1 MSMIIQSLNNAR
13 MKKYFLIGALS
24 AIVLTFSQCAKNP
37 VTGKNQVVLV
47 SESQEL
53 AMGTEADPQVVAQFG
68 LYEDS
73 ALQRFIREK
82 GQQMAAVSH
91 RPNIPYTF
99 RVINSDVVNAFAI
112 PGYVYFTRGIM
123 AHFNNEAEFAG
134 VLGHEIGHITARHS
148 VSQQSKALLGQIGLI
163 AGMVIN
169 PNLAQFGDIASQGLG
184 LLLLKYGRDAE
195 RQADELGVEYSSKV
209 GYNAHEMADFFHTLQ
224 RQSQQAGASEL
235 PPFLSTHPD
244 PGERNVTVEKL
255 ATEWQQKNGATNL
268 QVNRDSYLRRINGL
282 IYGEDPRE
290 GYLENS
296 VFYHPVLRFQF
307 PVPSGWNYQNTPQS
321 VQMAPKDGKALMILT
336 LGQGASLQ
344 EAANAA
350 LQQYKLQVAESREVS
365 VNGLRGLA
373 VVADQQQQAGV
384 IRTISYFIQYGNSIY
399 HLLGV
404 STLNDFNAYMPAF
417 NTSMQNF
424 RELTEAS
431 KLNKQPQRI
440 KVVTVNQATTLQQ
453 ALRQYGIPENRLQEL
468 AIVNGMNLTDNV
480 AAGTSIK
487 VVQ

>member
-1 MSMIIQSLNNAR
+1 
-13 MKKYFLIGALS
+13 MKKYFLIGGLS
-24 AIVLTFSQCAKNP
+24 ALVLTFSQCAKNP
-37 VTGKNQVVLV
+37 VTGKNQVVLM

-73 ALQRFIREK
+73 SLQRFIREK
-82 GQQMAAVSH
+82 GQQMASVSH

-99 RVINSDVVNAFAI
+99 RIINSDVVNAFAI

-224 RQSQQAGASEL
+224 RQSQQTGGSEL

-244 PGERNVTVEKL
+244 PGERNVTVERL
-255 ATEWQQKNGATNL
+255 ATEWQQKNGKTNL
-268 QVNRDSYLRRINGL
+268 QVNRDSYLRRIDGL

-307 PVPSGWNYQNTPQS
+307 PVPTGWNYQNTPQS
-321 VQMAPKDGKALMILT
+321 VQMAPKDGRALMILT

-344 EAANAA
+344 DAANSA

-365 VNGLRGLA
+365 VNGLRALA

-404 STLNDFNAYMPAF
+404 SALNDFNSFMSTF
-417 NTSMQNF
+417 TNSMQNF
-424 RELTEAS
+424 RELTDAS
-431 KLNKQPQRI
+431 KLNRQPQRI
-440 KVVTVNQATTLQQ
+440 KVVTVNQTASLQQ
-453 ALRQYGIPENRLQEL
+453 VLKQFGTPENKLQEL
-468 AIVNGMNLTDNV
+468 AIVNGMSLTDNIP
-480 AAGTSIK
+480 AGTLVK
-487 VVQ
+487 VLQQPL

>member
-1 MSMIIQSLNNAR
+1 
-13 MKKYFLIGALS
+13 
-24 AIVLTFSQCAKNP
+24 
-37 VTGKNQVVLV
+37 
-47 SESQEL
+47 
-53 AMGTEADPQVVAQFG
+53 
-68 LYEDS
+68 
-73 ALQRFIREK
+73 
-82 GQQMAAVSH
+82 MASVSH

-99 RVINSDVVNAFAI
+99 RIINSDVVNAFAI

-224 RQSQQAGASEL
+224 RQSQQTGGSEL

-244 PGERNVTVEKL
+244 PGERNVTVERL
-255 ATEWQQKNGATNL
+255 ATEWQQKNGKTNL
-268 QVNRDSYLRRINGL
+268 QVNRDSYLRRIDGL

-307 PVPSGWNYQNTPQS
+307 PVPTGWNYQNTPQS
-321 VQMAPKDGKALMILT
+321 VQMAPKDGRALMILT

-344 EAANAA
+344 DAANSA
-350 LQQYKLQVAESREVS
+350 LQQYKLQVAESREVN
-365 VNGLRGLA
+365 VNGLRALA

-404 STLNDFNAYMPAF
+404 SALNDFNSFMTTF
-417 NTSMQNF
+417 TNSMENF
-424 RELTEAS
+424 RELTDAS
-431 KLNKQPQRI
+431 KLNRQPQRI
-440 KVVTVNQATTLQQ
+440 KVVTANQTASLQQ
-453 ALRQYGIPENRLQEL
+453 VLKQFGTPENKLQEL

-480 AAGTSIK
+480 PAGTLIK
-487 VVQ
+487 VLQRPL